1 MQETS
6 SAFLG
11 WTSALWGRMHALPH
25 SSVTIRSVGI
35 TANVEMGHTRPR
47 DHQATEAIHTIAQMW
62 MNAPEVPMVANPVTR
77 AITLGEAIIATMSTN
92 APNMMLALKDI
103 GAATLL
109 GVTIAMTLMNATKGH
124 ISAILV
130 LGDVSTPQVVF
141 IAPREFLLHFSVRF
155 SRYHAC

>member
-1 MQETS
+1 MQEIS
-6 SAFLG
+6 SAFQG
-11 WTSALWGRMHALPH
+11 WTSARWGRMPALPH

-62 MNAPEVPMVANPVTR
+62 MNAPEIHMVANPVTR

-92 APNMMLALKDI
+92 APKTIFALKDI
-103 GAATLL
+103 GAATLM
-109 GVTIAMTLMNATKGH
+109 GVTFAMILMNATKRK
-124 ISAILV
+124 ISAV
-130 LGDVSTPQVVF
+130 MDDVSTPQVVF
-141 IAPREFLLHFSVRF
+141 VAPREFLLHFSLCF